1 MISTLD
7 FEPGFDDDKHTS
19 RQSVHEKSVY
29 PGLHLEKVNLISLLC
44 DSINF
49 NISIARNS
57 LKYMIL
63 SALKIGKMKAN

>member
-1 MISTLD
+1 MMINI
-7 FEPGFDDDKHTS
+7 TS
-19 RQSVHEKSVY
+19 RQSVHEKSVF

-44 DSINF
+44 DSNNNF
-49 NISIARNS
+49 NISIARSS